1 MIKRTIKET
10 VREYDEVGKLVRE
23 TITETMEDDDSMY
36 TNSCYTYPTQ
46 TTAVSDECGTELTPV
61 K

>member
-23 TITETMEDDDSMY
+23 SITETKEDDDSTY
-36 TNSCYTYPTQ
+36 TTSCYTYPCAQLDTSITVGNTVAQ
-46 TTAVSDECGTELTPV
+46 
-61 K
+61 